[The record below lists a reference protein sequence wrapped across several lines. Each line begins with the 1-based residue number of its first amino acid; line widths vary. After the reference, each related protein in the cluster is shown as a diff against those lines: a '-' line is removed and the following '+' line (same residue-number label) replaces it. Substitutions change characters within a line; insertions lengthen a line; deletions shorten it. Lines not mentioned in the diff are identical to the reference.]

1 VHRRPRVAHVT
12 SVHRWDD
19 HRILHKECR
28 SLAAHG
34 YDVHLVC
41 AGSEPAQLDV
51 EQVRITRVQRRG
63 GRLYRMLRLG
73 PQLLRVALREQP
85 EIVHIHDSE
94 LLVWALLL
102 RRAPTRLVYDVH
114 EDLPAQILSKHWIA
128 QPLRPFVSRCAG
140 VVERF
145 AARRADAVVLAE
157 PPMLRRQLS
166 RHAVTVQNF
175 PEITTF
181 RGATPPADPP
191 YLIYVGGVSLV
202 RGAEEMLDAIED
214 LGSRTGMRLHIAG
227 PMQPA
232 SLGSELMA
240 HPGWQF
246 VEWSEWLNREEI
258 ARELAG
264 ALAGLVVLHPEP
276 NYIEAYPVKMFE
288 YMAASIPVIASD
300 FPLWRRIIE
309 ECSCGILVNPLSVA
323 ETVAAVD
330 GLLEDSGLRSRLGV
344 SGRACVESRYSWEA
358 QFDGLRALY
367 GELLDGE

>member
-1 VHRRPRVAHVT
+1 MHRRPRVAHVT

-51 EQVRITRVQRRG
+51 DQVRITRVLRRG
-63 GRLYRMLRLG
+63 GRLYRMLRLA

-85 EIVHIHDSE
+85 EILHIHDPE
-94 LLVWALLL
+94 LLVWALLMK
-102 RRAPTRLVYDVH
+102 RSSTRLVHDVH
-114 EDLPAQILSKHWIA
+114 EDLPAQIMSKHWIA
-128 QPLRPFVSRCAG
+128 PALRPLVSRCAG
-140 VVERF
+140 LVERF

-166 RHAVTVQNF
+166 RRVVTVQNF

-181 RGATPPADPP
+181 RGATPAAIPP
-191 YLIYVGGVSLV
+191 YLVYVGGVSLV
-202 RGAEEMLDAIED
+202 RGAREMLDAIED
-214 LGSRTGMRLHIAG
+214 LGSRTSMRLHIAG

-232 SLGSELMA
+232 SLASELMA
-240 HPGWQF
+240 HPGWRF
-246 VEWSEWLNREEI
+246 VDWSEWLDREEI
-258 ARELAG
+258 VGELSG
-264 ALAGLVVLHPEP
+264 AVAGLVILHPEP
-276 NYIEAYPVKMFE
+276 NYVEAYPVKMFE

-300 FPLWRRIIE
+300 FPLWRGILE
-309 ECSCGILVNPLSVA
+309 ECDCGIVVDPLSVA

-330 GLLEDSGLRSRLGV
+330 GLLADSRLRSSLGV

-367 GELLDGE
+367 GELLDGD